1 MRNHML
7 IKGIARL
14 ESKERN
20 ESKESKERNERKES
34 KENNESEPLLLPP

>member
-20 ESKESKERNERKES
+20 ESNESNAREES